1 MIRVIDRSM
10 VVGVYTEMKKILVLG
25 TGMPQ
30 ADLIKACKARG
41 MEVFACSYTSGDV
54 AEPFADHFKQINIVD
69 IDAIEAYARENQVDY
84 IYSAGS
90 DVAMPTVLTVSERMG
105 LRHFCPSQTATIC
118 NNKPLLRNTL
128 TQDFEGNI
136 KSQRMTSADEELKVG
151 FPLMMKPTDS
161 QGQRGVYRVDS
172 IEEFRGNFE
181 KSMAFSREGAV
192 IVEEFIE
199 GEEIS
204 VNTFCS
210 GGKMIFALPSK
221 RIVWEDLPGGII
233 HRHVIPFQY
242 ADDPDVCAKV
252 DSLVRRTLKKL
263 NINDGPA
270 YFQIIVTKDG
280 TPKLVEVTPRLDG
293 CHMWRLI
300 RYSTGVDLLDLTVRL
315 LLGEEVGIG
324 EYEVK
329 PYETEFLCL
338 PTAEVFN
345 KNRFEI
351 GDPEFLQW
359 YYEDGGIVKKMN
371 GYMEKCG
378 YLIKPYQA

>member
-1 MIRVIDRSM
+1 
-10 VVGVYTEMKKILVLG
+10 MKKILVLG

-30 ADLIKACKARG
+30 ADLIKACKERG
-41 MEVFACSYTSGDV
+41 MEVYACSYTDGDV

-69 IDAIEAYARENQVDY
+69 IDAIEAYAKENQVDY

-90 DVAMPTVLTVSERMG
+90 DVAMPTVLTVSERLG
-105 LRHFCPSQTATIC
+105 LRHFCPSETATIC

-136 KSQRMTSADEELKVG
+136 KSQRMTSVDEELTVD

-172 IEEFRGNFE
+172 IEEFRENFE
-181 KSMAFSREGAV
+181 KPLSFSREKAV

-204 VNTFCS
+204 VNTFS
-210 GGKMIFALPSK
+210 VGGKTVFALPSK
-221 RIVWEDLPGGII
+221 RITWSDLPGGII

-242 ADDPDVCAKV
+242 ADNKEICEKV
-252 DSLVRRTLKKL
+252 ESLVTRTLEKL
-263 NINDGPA
+263 NISDGPA
-270 YFQIIVTKDG
+270 YFQIIVKKDG

-300 RYSTGVDLLDLTVRL
+300 KYSTGVDLLDLTVKL
-315 LLGEEVGIG
+315 LLGEEVTVGD
-324 EYEVK
+324 YAVK

-338 PTAEVFN
+338 PTAEVFA
-345 KNRFEI
+345 KSRFDI
-351 GDPEFLQW
+351 GEPEFLQW

-378 YLIKPYQA
+378 YLIKEYKGD

>member
-1 MIRVIDRSM
+1 
-10 VVGVYTEMKKILVLG
+10 MKKILVLG

-30 ADLIKACKARG
+30 ADLILACKERG
-41 MEVFACSYTSGDV
+41 MEVYACSYLSGDV
-54 AEPFADHFKQINIVD
+54 AEQYADHFEQINIVD
-69 IDAIEAYARENQVDY
+69 IEAVEAYAKKNNVDY

-90 DVAMPTVLTVSERMG
+90 DVAMPTVLTVSEHMG
-105 LRHFCPSQTATIC
+105 LRHFCPSQTALIC
-118 NNKPLLRNTL
+118 NNKPMLRDTL
-128 TQDFEGNI
+128 SIDFEGNV
-136 KSQRMTSADEELKVG
+136 KSQRMTSVDEELKVD
-151 FPLMMKPTDS
+151 FPLIMKPTDS

-172 IEEFRGNFE
+172 IEEFRENFE
-181 KSMAFSREGAV
+181 KSLSFSREGAV
-192 IVEEFIE
+192 IAEEFIE

-204 VNTFCS
+204 VNTFCR
-210 GGKMIFALPSK
+210 GGELIFALPSK

-242 ADDPDVCAKV
+242 ADDQAVCEKV
-252 DSLVRRTLKKL
+252 ESLVRRTLEKL
-263 NINDGPA
+263 NISDGPA

-300 RYSTGVDLLDLTVRL
+300 RYSTGVDLLDMTVRL
-315 LLGEEVGIG
+315 LLGEEVSVPD
-324 EYEVK
+324 YAVK

-338 PTAEVFN
+338 PTAEVFA
-345 KNRFEI
+345 KSRFEI
-351 GDPEFLQW
+351 GEPKFLQW

-378 YLIKPYQA
+378 YLIKPYK